1 MKGLS
6 SGDVDSISQGCND
19 KSWAIAKI
27 LITVAEDSIGNLE
40 DIISNEAIPIRL
52 ELRLPLELIRIC
64 DLLISQLRNDITR
77 VGVHGDHAHNFH
89 THASGELTLHHLN

>member
-6 SGDVDSISQGCND
+6 SGDVDSISQGSND

-27 LITVAEDSIGNLE
+27 LITVVEDSIGNLE

-52 ELRLPLELIRIC
+52 ELRLPLELISI
-64 DLLISQLRNDITR
+64 
-77 VGVHGDHAHNFH
+77 
-89 THASGELTLHHLN
+89 